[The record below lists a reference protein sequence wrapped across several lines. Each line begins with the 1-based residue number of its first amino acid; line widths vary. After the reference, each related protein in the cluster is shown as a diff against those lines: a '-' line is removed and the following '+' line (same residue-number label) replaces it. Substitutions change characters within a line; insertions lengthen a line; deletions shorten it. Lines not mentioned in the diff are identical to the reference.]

1 MKVYAPTWFDIKR
14 NSSYIHGPKNL
25 WSMIFRSRYLSD
37 DLKAVIDPIL
47 QRNAFFA
54 HQENIL
60 VAMLHD
66 SRKHIRELALK
77 RIMVARNQQE
87 PSSDPREFKVPKL
100 NFHAR
105 DYTDM
110 IDFQDCPK
118 HEPPLTKRLTVAEL
132 EAVVEDKS
140 TSIISK
146 RYPCHT
152 QALERPV
159 KLVTEA
165 SASVCREKERNGYIH
180 SRILARKI
188 MSTFETK
195 SDFKCE

>member
-1 MKVYAPTWFDIKR
+1 MPIVKFQVTDVPGMPLSSEGIDLSKDQKYLLEMCNAVSAGVCPPSLVNLYPGWLNHARWLTTANRILRLYVVSVEPSGQLIALTTFIMKVYTPTWFNIKR

-110 IDFQDCPK
+110 IDF
-118 HEPPLTKRLTVAEL
+118 
-132 EAVVEDKS
+132 
-140 TSIISK
+140 
-146 RYPCHT
+146 
-152 QALERPV
+152 
-159 KLVTEA
+159 
-165 SASVCREKERNGYIH
+165 
-180 SRILARKI
+180 
-188 MSTFETK
+188 
-195 SDFKCE
+195 